1 VVTGNYL
8 TNNQLPKRGGYL
20 LMKRLIVLMSIFIFN
35 FVAQD
40 SILVVKSYAGE
51 DDIGVCTA
59 QFLKI
64 GQGPRVIGMGGAGVA
79 IADDVN
85 ATYWNPAGLVQLELR
100 EAIAARTSWFEDIKT
115 NYLAYSQPLQPINK
129 MKRAMGV
136 GIILLNVGG
145 IDGRDN
151 TGIKTTTLEADNLAF
166 SLSYA
171 LELHPKIDCGFNLKA
186 IKQDLGGYK
195 GTGLVV
201 DVGILS
207 NYTKKVSLGLNI
219 QNIGPKLKTAEVKND
234 LPLNIKL
241 GACYKPELFGE
252 GTLLALDIDLPKDNE
267 VDFHAGVEYWLTQSL
282 GLRLGYDKQA
292 GYTTGIGFKSQGE
305 GYFQG
310 IVVQLD
316 YGFISHE
323 NFDNS
328 HRFSLMTKF

>member
-1 VVTGNYL
+1 ML
-8 TNNQLPKRGGYL
+8 
-20 LMKRLIVLMSIFIFN
+20 LMSIL
-35 FVAQD
+35 
-40 SILVVKSYAGE
+40 ILNQPVIIYAGA
-51 DDIGVCTA
+51 DNVGRCTA

-64 GQGPRVIGMGGAGVA
+64 DQGPRVVGMGGAGVA

-100 EAIAARTSWFEDIKT
+100 EAIAARTAWFEDIKT
-115 NYLAYSQPLQPINK
+115 NYLAYSQPLSPINK
-129 MKRAMGV
+129 MKRTMGV
-136 GIILLNVGG
+136 GIILLNVDG

-166 SLSYA
+166 FLSYA
-171 LELHPKIDCGFNLKA
+171 FELQPRIDSGFTLKA

-195 GTGLVV
+195 GTGIAV

-207 NYTKKVSLGLNI
+207 KYTEKLSLGLNI
-219 QNIGPKLKTAEVKND
+219 QNIGPKLKTAEAKND

-252 GTLLALDIDLPKDNE
+252 GTLLALDMDIPKDNK
-267 VDFHAGVEYWLTQSL
+267 VNFHAGMEYWLTQSL
-282 GLRLGYDKQA
+282 ALRLGYDKQA
-292 GYTTGIGFKSQGE
+292 GYSTGIGFRSSGE

-310 IVVQLD
+310 IVVQVD

-323 NFDNS
+323 DFDNS
-328 HRFSLMTKF
+328 HRFSFMTKF